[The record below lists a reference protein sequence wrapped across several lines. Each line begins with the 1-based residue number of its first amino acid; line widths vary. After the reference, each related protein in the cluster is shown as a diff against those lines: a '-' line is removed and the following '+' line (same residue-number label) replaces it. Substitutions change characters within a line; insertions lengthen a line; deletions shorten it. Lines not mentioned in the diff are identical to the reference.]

1 MEIRFTFN
9 CIALYGSLSQFKD
22 KFEIFAKNPELNL
35 DTISAN
41 NSSLT
46 VVLNKFNGRSNFWYK
61 TDKMA
66 NDGFKIDVITLQFG
80 LYQLINEPTD
90 LTRNTSSCIDL
101 IVTSQSN
108 FFM

>member
-9 CIALYGSLSQFKD
+9 CIALYRSLSQFKD

-41 NSSLT
+41 NFFLT
-46 VVLNKFNGRSNFWYK
+46 VVLDKFNGKSNLWYK
-61 TDKMA
+61 IDKMA
-66 NDGFKIDVITLQFG
+66 NDGVKIDVITLQFG

-90 LTRNTSSCIDL
+90 LTRNASSCIDL

-108 FFM
+108 LVM